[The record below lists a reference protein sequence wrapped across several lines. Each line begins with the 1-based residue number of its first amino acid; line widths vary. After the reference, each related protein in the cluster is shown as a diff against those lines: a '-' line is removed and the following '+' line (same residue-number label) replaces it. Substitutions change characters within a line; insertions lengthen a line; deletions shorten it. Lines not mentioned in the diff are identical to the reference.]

1 MGVFLP
7 VKTMSALVNRWYER
21 GESEKEHG
29 HRGEGDLYS
38 GRNQRKKARKKMG
51 REGRECIDKRGICD
65 KIRKNAERK

>member
-21 GESEKEHG
+21 GEAEKEHG

-38 GRNQRKKARKKMG
+38 GGNQMEKGKEENG
-51 REGRECIDKRGICD
+51 EGG
-65 KIRKNAERK
+65 